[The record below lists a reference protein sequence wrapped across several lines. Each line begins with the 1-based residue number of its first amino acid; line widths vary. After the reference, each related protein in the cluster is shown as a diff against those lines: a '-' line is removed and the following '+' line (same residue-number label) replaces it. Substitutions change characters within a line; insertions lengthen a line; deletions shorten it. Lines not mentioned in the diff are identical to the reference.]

1 MKKGRNFI
9 FKLSYKGSLVL
20 LGLLGMIVFTAPY
33 LISISADP
41 VTSSQ
46 SLIKTETERNLTSSD
61 GLEDKGDTEVQYK
74 DGVYKGKARSL
85 EVSVGIKNG
94 IIDSIDILSHREQ
107 KGFYEEAFDKIPKK
121 VMEKQS
127 WDVDV
132 VAGASNTSGRLISA
146 IEEALGKAKI

>member
-1 MKKGRNFI
+1 MKKGRNFR
-9 FKLSYKGSLVL
+9 FKLSSKGSLLL
-20 LGLLGMIVFTAPY
+20 LGLLGIIVFFAPY
-33 LISISADP
+33 LISISSDP
-41 VTSSQ
+41 VRSSQ
-46 SLIKTETERNLTSSD
+46 SLIKTETESKTTLPEEHEGKVDN
-61 GLEDKGDTEVQYK
+61 EVQYK

-94 IIDSIDILSHREQ
+94 MVDSVDILSHREQ
-107 KGFYEEAFDKIPKK
+107 KGFYEEAFVKIPKK

-146 IEEALGKAKI
+146 IEDALGKAKI